1 MPDASGSTSGRA
13 PALFVGHG
21 SPINAIEDNVW
32 SRAFRALGAALPR
45 PRAVLCVSA
54 HWCARG
60 SFLTSNERP
69 RTIHDFAGFPAP
81 LYAVEYPAPGDPA
94 LARRAAALLG
104 GGARTTDEW
113 GLDHGAWSVLLHLFP
128 RADVPVVQLSVDLS
142 LRPAEIVAAGRALAP
157 LRDEG
162 VMVLGSGN
170 VTHNLRH
177 AFDSLRRGETA
188 PPEWA
193 SSFDAAAA
201 RAVEARDLD
210 FLEGAL
216 AGEAGRTAHP
226 TPDHYLPLLY
236 VVGAAADGER
246 PTWPIV
252 GFDMSSLSMRAALF
266 G

>member
-1 MPDASGSTSGRA
+1 
-13 PALFVGHG
+13 
-21 SPINAIEDNVW
+21 
-32 SRAFRALGAALPR
+32 
-45 PRAVLCVSA
+45 
-54 HWCARG
+54 
-60 SFLTSNERP
+60 
-69 RTIHDFAGFPAP
+69 
-81 LYAVEYPAPGDPA
+81 
-94 LARRAAALLG
+94 
-104 GGARTTDEW
+104 
-113 GLDHGAWSVLLHLFP
+113 
-128 RADVPVVQLSVDLS
+128 
-142 LRPAEIVAAGRALAP
+142 
-157 LRDEG
+157 
-162 VMVLGSGN
+162 
-170 VTHNLRH
+170 
-177 AFDSLRRGETA
+177 SLRRGETA

-201 RAVEARDLD
+201 RAAEDRDLD

>member
-1 MPDASGSTSGRA
+1 MPT
-13 PALFVGHG
+13 LFIGHG
-21 SPINAIEDNVW
+21 NPMNAIQDTVW
-32 SRAFRALGAALPR
+32 SRAWSALGRQLPR
-45 PRAVLCVSA
+45 PGLVLSVSA
-54 HWCARG
+54 HWYLPGTAV
-60 SFLTSNERP
+60 TAMARP
-69 RTIHDFAGFPAP
+69 RTIHDFGGFPAP
-81 LYAVEYPAPGDPA
+81 LYDVQYPAPGDPA
-94 LARRAAALLG
+94 LARRAAELLG
-104 GGARTTDEW
+104 GGARPTDEW

-142 LRPAEIVAAGRALAP
+142 LRPAEVVAAGRALRP

-162 VMVLGSGN
+162 VMLIGSGN

-177 AFDSLRRGETA
+177 AFGSVRRGETA

-193 SSFDAAAA
+193 TSFDAAAA
-201 RAVEARDLD
+201 RAVEARDRD

-216 AGEAGRTAHP
+216 AGEAGRQAHP
-226 TPDHYLPLLY
+226 TPEHYLPLLY

-246 PTWPIV
+246 ATWPIV